1 MAVLVLMSQNLVL
14 SPVSATAQK
23 REGQSTHLYHSDRG
37 ANTGPMG
44 SITSEYIAVIVYI
57 KHRKNCKC
65 CPGHSLSVSQPS
77 KVSQKSHNSVYQC
90 LGSLCDVQQ
99 ALIFSW
105 LRPRNQGTDNVSVI
119 ELSWTDRKNISSCH
133 ISFRYE
139 SSTLIFCKGPLYCF
153 SSYIVI

>member
-1 MAVLVLMSQNLVL
+1 MLAAARFELASGMVTVTTRVASVSSRIQPQPPAISADKMHFQNL
-14 SPVSATAQK
+14 SSQP
-23 REGQSTHLYHSDRG
+23 
-37 ANTGPMG
+37 
-44 SITSEYIAVIVYI
+44 SI
-57 KHRKNCKC
+57 KNGKC

-90 LGSLCDVQQ
+90 LGSLCDAQQ

-153 SSYIVI
+153 SSYIVYLMSVPNHPQ